1 MKDQMKWGVAAALA
15 VAAAVGISSQSGSKP
30 GDATGTGRPAQVQS
44 SQSKGAAAN
53 GSWSPCADLIDLF
66 HAFLPNDNW
75 AAPEVCHE
83 PVGPANADKVSQAEF
98 KPKFI
103 IATLPDPLHTHFSL
117 LFDRFVEAI
126 QQGAQDEGY
135 EYDSSWLPW
144 ETEESPFALIGDQDK
159 SDDRKKA
166 REDQPGVMVFRG
178 TGQAPYQQGLIVFVV
193 GEESTHGIHRQQFE
207 NALAWIVSMTGSNLN
222 APVGILGPTFS
233 GSFPSLAEL
242 LSSFDKFGGPL
253 PIYSGSANSK
263 KDAERFATDPGLV
276 FRSFIQDDD
285 TALHRFCSYLKE
297 ESGGSNDLHISILS
311 EDETAYGR
319 ADPSPDNACR
329 DATWLYY
336 PRDISTL
343 RAAYQE
349 RSLFSSGSSQPTQGS
364 PQQKN
369 LPTDLADPKGKEH
382 DTVRTYAGNQTPL
395 SQEAELLAIVAALRS
410 HRAHYVVLRSSNTL
424 DPLFLTNFL
433 RRQYPEGRIVVL
445 NSDLL
450 YQRGQDALQLS
461 GAMTLS
467 TYPLFPIEREWTAR
481 NPRLH
486 PSHRVFPENST
497 EGTYIA
503 ARLLLRSL
511 LSGDPKGQKIPS
523 DAQAR
528 KGCQIS
534 SDAGDEVFVPA
545 ISCDLNDTAYVPIP
559 DYAPPFWTEPAPCN
573 AGGPREAC
581 QPATWL
587 SVITNH
593 GSWPLAAINNDT
605 LRKPDPNRKKE
616 TSAPQTAKASEYE
629 GEPIPLSMKLF
640 LVALLGFSLFHAWC
654 CHYPSLTAKPAFRAH
669 FATDNAYH
677 RELIFAGSFL
687 IAELALFAGWG
698 SGIFCW
704 RENPP
709 LSLWLIRLSVLFIW
723 ISAGFSLIT
732 NVRATQ
738 RLNGD
743 KPNRIKGSRSDE
755 RFRNHLIFLGIL
767 FALSI
772 VLSFVA
778 WVMPIESELIL
789 ANQVPAYWRSMN
801 LASGVSPLVPFLLL
815 ISGLYLWFWYA
826 LHGLAL
832 FGPDRPRL
840 PLREQLQIAIPKVEG
855 QVEGSVKGNDKGHTT
870 QDKCDENISPGA
882 KSEKLDVLPMFSR
895 ECAEE
900 PAEAVAA
907 PLVKDVLKL
916 NACLFFIFIGLVY
929 VIVGEVPV
937 RSLGVA
943 RYALIFCLWLDFC
956 FCLILGGS
964 WQLWSTWCRLRQLLV
979 FLDRLPLRRTLGAL
993 SGFSWGSVWK
1003 MSGNVLDVRYKLL
1016 SRQLEC
1022 LNHLRS
1028 SLQEFIGTT
1037 PQLPSNSLKTAQAC
1051 LETVDATRIAGMQFA
1066 QWYSTSY
1073 RDPNAAGLQCFE
1085 QFQECIAAT
1094 AGRVLTEILIPEWR
1108 TEEDSLIL
1116 IQSASDSKD
1125 EDKTQRKNCPPT
1137 SNKQHIRN
1145 AEELVCLTYLGFVQN
1160 MLGRIRTMALGAIF
1174 LFVSVTLAVS
1184 NYPFDPRPALSG
1196 VLFLLFVIFGVVIV
1210 FVYAD
1215 MHRDATLSH
1224 ITNTNPGELGS
1235 EFWFKIIG
1243 FGAAPLLGLIT
1254 TIFPDLSGFLFSWL
1268 EPGLASLK

>member
-1 MKDQMKWGVAAALA
+1 MKDQMKWGFTAVLA

-30 GDATGTGRPAQVQS
+30 GDALGTTHPAQVLS
-44 SQSKGAAAN
+44 PQSKGATN
-53 GSWSPCADLIDLF
+53 GSWSPCGDLIDLF
-66 HAFLPNDNW
+66 HAFLPDDNW
-75 AAPEVCHE
+75 AASDVCHQH
-83 PVGPANADKVSQAEF
+83 GPQTNAVKATEF

-144 ETEESPFALIGDQDK
+144 ETEESPFALLPDQDT

-166 REDQPGVMVFRG
+166 REDQPGVIVFRG
-178 TGQAPYQQGLIVFVV
+178 TKEASYQHALIVFVV

-207 NALAWIVSMTGSNLN
+207 NAVKWIVSLQGGNGN
-222 APVGILGPTFS
+222 ARVGILGPTFS

-242 LSSFDKFGGPL
+242 LSPFETFGDQL
-253 PIYSGSANSK
+253 PIYSGSANNK
-263 KDAERFATDPGLV
+263 QDAEQFAGDPAIV
-276 FRSFIQDDD
+276 FRSFIQDDE
-285 TALHRFCSYLKE
+285 TALSRFCRYLQE
-297 ESGGSNDLHISILS
+297 EGESDNRRIAILS

-319 ADPSPDNACR
+319 TESSQGERCKG
-329 DATWLYY
+329 ATWLYY

-349 RSLFSSGSSQPTQGS
+349 KSLFSSGSSQPAQGT
-364 PQQKN
+364 PQQKD

-382 DTVRTYAGNQTPL
+382 DTVRTYAGDQTPL

-410 HRAHYVVLRSSNTL
+410 HRAHYIVLRSSNTL

-467 TYPLFPIEREWTAR
+467 TYPLFPIERDWTAR
-481 NPRLH
+481 QPIPYR
-486 PSHRVFPENST
+486 SHRVFPENST

-511 LSGDPKGQKIPS
+511 LSGDPKGQKIPT
-523 DAQAR
+523 DAPVS

-534 SDAGDEVFVPA
+534 SDAGDQVFVPP
-545 ISCDLNDTAYVPIP
+545 ISCDLNDKEYVPIP
-559 DYAPPFWTEPAPCN
+559 DYTPPFWTETAPCDE
-573 AGGPREAC
+573 GGRGDAC
-581 QPATWL
+581 RPVTWL

-593 GSWPLAAINNDT
+593 GSWPLAAINDQT
-605 LRKPDPNRKKE
+605 LRKPDPNHRDE
-616 TSAPQTAKASEYE
+616 PSAPQTAKASEYE
-629 GEPIPLSMKLF
+629 GQPIPLSMKLF

-654 CHYPSLTAKPAFRAH
+654 CHRPSLTARPAFRAH

-677 RELIFAGSFL
+677 RELIFAGSLL
-687 IAELALFAGWG
+687 IAQLALFAGWG
-698 SGIFCW
+698 NGIFAW
-704 RENPP
+704 KESPP
-709 LSLWLIRLSVLFIW
+709 PSLWLIRFLVLFIW
-723 ISAGFSLIT
+723 ICTGFSFLT

-738 RLNGD
+738 RLSGS
-743 KPNRIKGSRSDE
+743 KPTPIKGSQSDE
-755 RFRNHLIFLGIL
+755 RFRNHLIILGIL
-767 FALSI
+767 FGLSI
-772 VLSFVA
+772 VLSYTA
-778 WVMPIESELIL
+778 WVFPIDSELIL
-789 ANQVPAYWRSMN
+789 ANRVPAYWRSMN

-815 ISGLYLWFWYA
+815 ISGLYIWFWYA

-840 PLREQLQIAIPKVEG
+840 PLREQLTIAIPPDEKQDEG
-855 QVEGSVKGNDKGHTT
+855 HDKGNGSIGGD
-870 QDKCDENISPGA
+870 A
-882 KSEKLDVLPMFSR
+882 KAQELNVLPMFSY
-895 ECAEE
+895 EFAQQ
-900 PAEAVAA
+900 PAEDIAA
-907 PLVKDVLKL
+907 PLVKVVLKL
-916 NACLFFIFIGLVY
+916 NVCLFFIFLGLVF
-929 VIVGEVPV
+929 VIAGGVPV
-937 RSLGVA
+937 RSLGVT
-943 RYALIFCLWLDFC
+943 RYALVFCLWLDFC

-979 FLDRLPLRRTLGAL
+979 FLDRMPLRRTLGAL

-1022 LNHLRS
+1022 LNHLHT
-1028 SLQEFIGTT
+1028 SLQKLINA
-1037 PQLPSNSLKTAQAC
+1037 PPPLPANALTNARDC
-1051 LETVDATRIAGMQFA
+1051 LATVDATRIAGISFA
-1066 QWYSTSY
+1066 KWYSLSY
-1073 RDPNAAGLQCFE
+1073 RDPEAAGLQCFE
-1085 QFQECIAAT
+1085 HFQECIAAT
-1094 AGRVLTEILIPEWR
+1094 SGQVLTKILIPEWR
-1108 TEEDSLIL
+1108 TEEHSLIL
-1116 IQSASDSKD
+1116 TQDAGDEKD
-1125 EDKTQRKNCPPT
+1125 DDKNQRKNCPPT
-1137 SNKQHIRN
+1137 SKKEHIRN

-1160 MLGRIRTMALGAIF
+1160 MLGRIRTMALGTIF
-1174 LFVSVTLAVS
+1174 LFVSVTLSVS

-1196 VLFLLFVIFGVVIV
+1196 VLFLLFVMFGGVIV